1 MSLLVAVMLLVQAET
16 VGNIMVELGHESG
29 VVHKL
34 KK

>member
-1 MSLLVAVMLLVQAET
+1 MSLLVAVMLLVQVET
-16 VGNIMVELGHESG
+16 VGNMMVELVHESG